1 MKRLEYTIT
10 LVAILAVIGYGVFNY
25 MNKSSNNIKLVKRV
39 EKKDIKVYKN
49 TQEDVVAYIIDVI
62 NNGSSKLKVSKEIME
77 GGYIPKEIAGD
88 VACYVYEL
96 SGKKCNKKYSKDAQM
111 YFTSSCAGCHGVD
124 GKGTNGAYPDLTKS
138 RLLGISKN

>member
-1 MKRLEYTIT
+1 MKRLEYIIT
-10 LVAILAVIGYGVFNY
+10 VASVVLVVGYALFNY
-25 MNKSSNNIKLVKRV
+25 MNKSSHSAKLVKKSEQKEV
-39 EKKDIKVYKN
+39 KVYNN
-49 TQEDVVAYIIDVI
+49 TQNGVVAYITDVI
-62 NNGSSKLKVSKEIME
+62 NNGSSQLKVSKEIME

-138 RLLGISKN
+138 RLLGISKD